1 MEEEG
6 WVKALDGHKVGF
18 TRRKADN
25 SRGTVVMCHGIEMDR
40 NEWKDFYSRV
50 AEELADNGFSSI
62 RFDFRGHGESEMDDL
77 DLSVSG
83 MVMDL
88 EAVLEGIDELHVLA
102 SSFGAI
108 PAILCAEEQDLESL
122 TLLCPLIDTHR
133 NYFEPSGD
141 SFVDENLDE
150 LEQKGFITR
159 PSGYRMSA
167 HLLFELRSIRP
178 EKVLKNIETPVLT
191 VQATDDSAVPTKV
204 SRDYGAPNNRSRYVE
219 VKGADHGLV
228 DPEDDGLGEK
238 TEKNWKKFEYEFLDF
253 LDS

>member
-1 MEEEG
+1 MDEEG